1 VNDREGTAPAPGGHG
16 EALTGPGRFA
26 APRYTGSEYGA
37 PDQAAYTALE
47 RASYGHYDGQPY
59 VPRRDDPAKQLMPLP
74 EGIRYASWGSRFAAY
89 LVDILSLTALFLVA
103 DVMYTVVGPGSAGG
117 VFLGTA
123 VWVTAALSW
132 LYQMTWRQGVR
143 GQSWGKQLLRIH
155 LVSAVDHRPP
165 GGAVGIGRWLVRSCL
180 ASASA
185 GIYTF
190 VTALWP
196 LSDERMRT
204 LDDKMSG
211 TLVVRLPREQARY

>member
-1 VNDREGTAPAPGGHG
+1 VDDRQGAGPVPGDAG

-26 APRYTGSEYGA
+26 APRYTGTGYGA
-37 PDQAAYTALE
+37 ADQAAYTALE

-59 VPRRDDPAKQLMPLP
+59 VPRRDDPAKRLMPLP

-89 LVDILSLTALFLVA
+89 LVDILSLTALLLVA
-103 DVMYTVVGPGSAGG
+103 DVVYTVAGPGTGG

-123 VWVTAALSW
+123 AWVAAALSW
-132 LYQMTWRQGVR
+132 LYQITWRQGVG

-165 GGAVGIGRWLVRSCL
+165 GGGIGVGRWVVRSGL
-180 ASASA
+180 ASVSA

-196 LSDERMRT
+196 LSDECMRT
-204 LDDKMSG
+204 LDDKMFG
-211 TLVVRLPREQARY
+211 TLVVRLPRERTVH